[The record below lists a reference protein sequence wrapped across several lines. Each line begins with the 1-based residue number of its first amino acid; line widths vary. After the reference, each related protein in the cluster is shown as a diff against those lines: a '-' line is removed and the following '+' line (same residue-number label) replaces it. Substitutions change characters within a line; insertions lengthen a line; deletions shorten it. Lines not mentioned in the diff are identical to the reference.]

1 MLTKGK
7 GGFWT
12 VLEAVRVI
20 HNKKLVFLFIS
31 LFTTLPLSFLFFTLS
46 ITTHTLRSHIYHL
59 EALAL
64 FTSTLMEARHVWHE
78 SRDNAVYLLR
88 IRALFFLICL
98 PLSLAAAVSS
108 VHTTYNFIQGK
119 SVTVNSV
126 VNAVKDNWK
135 RPLVTA
141 IFVYVILFAFSPVPR
156 IIASGFS
163 SPELRFMVMTIG
175 LGFEVYLM
183 GVMGL
188 GMVVSVVEE
197 RTGWEAITVGSDLMR
212 GKRLIFGWLLSALFV
227 LVSGFMN
234 GRVEV
239 LLEGPNSEI
248 SVWDKTVLICS
259 YGFIVLFS
267 YVVTTV
273 FYCHSRIRHSPEI
286 QNDDDCISLS
296 SSL

>member
-1 MLTKGK
+1 MLRKGK
-7 GGFWT
+7 DGFWR
-12 VLEAVRVI
+12 VLEPVRVI
-20 HNKKLVFLFIS
+20 HNNKLVLLFIA
-31 LFTTLPLSFLFFTLS
+31 LFTTLPLSFLLFTLS

-88 IRALFFLICL
+88 IRALFLLICL

-126 VNAVKDNWK
+126 VTAVKENWK
-135 RPLVTA
+135 RPFVTA
-141 IFVYVILFAFSPVPR
+141 IFVYVILFVFSSVPR
-156 IIASGFS
+156 VISSAFT
-163 SPELRFMVMTIG
+163 SPELRFIIMAIG
-175 LGFEVYLM
+175 FGFEVYLM

-197 RTGWEAITVGSDLMR
+197 RTGLEAITVGSDLMR
-212 GKRLIFGWLLSALFV
+212 GKRLIFGWLLSGLFV

-239 LLEGPNSEI
+239 LLEGTNSEI
-248 SVWDKTVLICS
+248 SVWDETILICS
-259 YGFIVLFS
+259 YGFIVVFS

-273 FYCHSRIRHSPEI
+273 FYCYSREQQP
-286 QNDDDCISLS
+286 DCISL
-296 SSL
+296 LD

>member
-1 MLTKGK
+1 MLGKGK
-7 GGFWT
+7 DGFWT

-20 HNKKLVFLFIS
+20 HNNKLIFLFIA

-88 IRALFFLICL
+88 IRALFLLICL

-119 SVTVNSV
+119 LITVNSV
-126 VNAVKDNWK
+126 VNAVKENWK

-141 IFVYVILFAFSPVPR
+141 IFVYVILFVFSPVPR
-156 IIASGFS
+156 VVASGFS
-163 SPELRFMVMTIG
+163 SPELRFMVMVIG

-183 GVMGL
+183 AVMSL
-188 GMVVSVVEE
+188 GIVASVVEE

-212 GKRLIFGWLLSALFV
+212 GKRLIFGWLLSGLFV

-239 LLEGPNSEI
+239 LLDLDGPNSEI

-273 FYCHSRIRHSPEI
+273 FYCYSRM
-286 QNDDDCISLS
+286 QNDDCISLS